1 MLACSFC
8 GPQILKN
15 IKFRTSCIC
24 IVTILLAVFLLIL
37 NFEHKAQLLIK
48 EFNSPTQQKML
59 KEVRAGNKEFN
70 FIEKAIQDYETM
82 PNADNLQNI
91 KTQFTIFAQ
100 RVDKYKNGDYASL
113 STNNALFAEQL
124 PPLLTW
130 VEEYKIHF
138 KSIDS
143 ININTMQL
151 SMKEAA
157 PHLRKVINALDDR
170 NNEILEKKKN
180 QFLSL
185 IQSRVFLNTTLFC
198 LMLGFALLALRTI
211 WRNEKSLD
219 QLKKAEQQALA
230 ASEAKSLFLAS
241 ISHEMRTPLTTIL
254 GYTELIKNAGLLPPL
269 ENQYLNHTINSSR
282 HLQNLLGN
290 VLDMS
295 KIEAGHISHYEED
308 ICISTLIAE
317 LEAIFK
323 PLAQQKGLSLQISVE
338 PNIPECLF
346 FDGGK
351 WRQIM
356 LNLLSNAIKFSDC
369 GQINVRLS
377 CQQAANGALYLH
389 ATVQDQGMGI
399 DATEAAMVFKPFV
412 QTQSGLKK
420 GGTGLGLVLSK
431 EYAQHMGGSLSFSSQ
446 LGIGSEFTAIVAAR
460 VGQMQHTHPEFKH
473 ADLSNLNILL
483 VEDQAINRELMRN
496 ILSTAGAN
504 IIEAENGHIALDLL
518 AINPLINALIIDRNM
533 PELDGLLTIELMRKN
548 GFFLPTLMVSA
559 GLQPSE
565 EQMQKVG
572 LKAWLS
578 KPFSAQDL
586 INSIARVYKSQG
598 LNDLPISERVHTP
611 STAHI
616 VNSLFNPEAQKFL
629 GLSPHRFSILSHK
642 GMARIAEI
650 LQELGQKGG
659 DADFILAHAGKGIAL
674 QIGAERLVIA
684 LEKIEEMQGVFTE
697 LQLTEL
703 NILLMA
709 TKESILQYEKHH
721 QLDMQN

>member
-8 GPQILKN
+8 GPKTLKN

-24 IVTILLAVFLLIL
+24 IVAILFAVFLLIL

-48 EFNSPTQQKML
+48 EFNSPNQIKIL
-59 KEVRAGNKEFN
+59 KAARMGNKEFGL
-70 FIEKAIQDYETM
+70 IEQAIQDYDAM
-82 PNADNLQNI
+82 PNADNLYNI
-91 KTQFTIFAQ
+91 KTQFTAFAQ
-100 RVDKYKNGDYASL
+100 RVDQYNNGDYSSL
-113 STNNALFAEQL
+113 SANNALFSEQL
-124 PPLLTW
+124 PPLVAW
-130 VEEYKIHF
+130 VEEYKNHF
-138 KSIDS
+138 ESIDS

-157 PHLRKVINALDDR
+157 PHLRKVINALNDR
-170 NNEILEKKKN
+170 NNELLEIKKN

-185 IQSRVFLNTTLFC
+185 IKSRIFLNTTLFC

-230 ASEAKSLFLAS
+230 ANEAKSLFLAS

-254 GYTELIKNAGLLPPL
+254 GYTELIKNADILPPL
-269 ENQYLNHTINSSR
+269 ENQYLNHAINSSR

-295 KIEAGHISHYEED
+295 KIEAGHISYNEED
-308 ICISTLIAE
+308 MCISTLTSE

-323 PLAQQKGLSLQISVE
+323 PLAQQKGLSLLISFE

-377 CQQAANGALYLH
+377 CQQAANGPLYLH

-399 DATEAAMVFKPFV
+399 DATEASMVFKPFV

-460 VGQMQHTHPEFKH
+460 VGQMQHVHPEFKH

-483 VEDQAINRELMRN
+483 VEDQEINRELMRN
-496 ILSTAGAN
+496 ILGAAGAK
-504 IIEAENGHIALDLL
+504 ITEAENGHIALDLL
-518 AINPLINALIIDRNM
+518 AINPQINTLIIDRNM

-598 LNDLPISERVHTP
+598 LNGLPIPERAHTP
-611 STAHI
+611 TADPI
-616 VNSLFNPEAQKFL
+616 VKSLFNPEAQRFL
-629 GLSPHRFSILSHK
+629 GLSPHRFSILSQK

-659 DADFILAHAGKGIAL
+659 DTDLILAHAGKGIAL
-674 QIGAERLVIA
+674 QIGAERLAIA
-684 LEKIEEMQGVFTE
+684 LETIEEMQGVFTAP
-697 LQLTEL
+697 QLTEL
-703 NILLMA
+703 NILLIA